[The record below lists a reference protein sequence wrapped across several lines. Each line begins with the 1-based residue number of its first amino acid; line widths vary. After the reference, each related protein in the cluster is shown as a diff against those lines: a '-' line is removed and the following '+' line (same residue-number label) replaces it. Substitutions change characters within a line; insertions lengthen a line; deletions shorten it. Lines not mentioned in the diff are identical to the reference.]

1 MSSTSMTME
10 TYLSVEAFT
19 SIRHKCKKN
28 CQKYL
33 VRYINHYDHHHNA
46 RDGIEFNQSTPSA
59 TFIITANGIQI
70 NIVYSQY
77 NITSDHW
84 LKLINAIENGDHHIL
99 YLSKDND
106 KMRIGTEFGST
117 TFTIE
122 SINGRDKAFSYIDVP
137 NDQCLMAFREA
148 YHELQIYE
156 KYHKYY
162 IAKI

>member
-1 MSSTSMTME
+1 MSSKLMTME
-10 TYLSVEAFT
+10 TYMSVEAFT
-19 SIRHKCKKN
+19 SFHHKCKKN

-33 VRYINHYDHHHNA
+33 VRYINHYNSDHNA
-46 RDGIEFNQSTPSA
+46 RDGTELNKSVPSA
-59 TFIITANGIQI
+59 TFMISANGIQI

-77 NITSDHW
+77 GLTSDHW
-84 LKLINAIENGDHHIL
+84 IKLINAIENGDNYIL

-122 SINGRDKAFSYIDVP
+122 STNGHDKAFSYIDVP
-137 NDQCLMAFREA
+137 NDQCIMAFSEA
-148 YHELQIYE
+148 CHELQIYE